1 MPSFVF
7 KLPIIIFAAVST
19 LAQTAPGRPATPE
32 PTPTNAA
39 PDSGTKQWK
48 FAVVSI
54 RKNNSGGPQHIGVAT
69 ADGYQMKNLFLGY
82 LIRMAYVPQTG
93 GAAFYSVDQLI
104 GMPAWLTSDDDRYDV
119 DAKVD
124 EADLADWQNPAKQP
138 AMLRSMLKAML
149 EDRLKL
155 VVHHSTREAPV
166 DLLVVGKNGPKFKE
180 TTPGELHPGS
190 RPMPGGGTLSRE
202 QKKTR

>member
-39 PDSGTKQWK
+39 PDSGIKQWK

-69 ADGYQMKNLFLGY
+69 ADGYQMKNLFLG
-82 LIRMAYVPQTG
+82 I
-93 GAAFYSVDQLI
+93 
-104 GMPAWLTSDDDRYDV
+104 
-119 DAKVD
+119 
-124 EADLADWQNPAKQP
+124 
-138 AMLRSMLKAML
+138 
-149 EDRLKL
+149 
-155 VVHHSTREAPV
+155 
-166 DLLVVGKNGPKFKE
+166 
-180 TTPGELHPGS
+180 
-190 RPMPGGGTLSRE
+190 
-202 QKKTR
+202 